1 MLLLIDAGNTRIKWG
16 ITADTQTGTV
26 TPVWLHAGAVRH
38 AELNTLPACWAGLQI
53 TRIWFS
59 NVAGAALQAQLDQ
72 LFQTCL
78 PGLVARRLTST
89 ASCAGLR
96 NGYRLPAQLGSDR
109 FAAAIA
115 AHAIYPGRALI
126 VATCGTATTID
137 AINPD
142 GIFLGGMILPGLQLM
157 AQALAKNTAQL
168 PQVAESLSLLQPFAD
183 NTDQAIVSGC
193 IHAQVGAIMQAHDAL
208 AAQQDLPVNCII
220 SGGAARYLT
229 PQLGI
234 SCEYVD
240 NLVLAGL
247 FVVAQATDSL
257 QN

>member
-1 MLLLIDAGNTRIKWG
+1 MLLFIDAGNTRIKWG
-16 ITADTQTGTV
+16 IAKLGAGALV
-26 TPVWLHAGAVRH
+26 PPVWLHTGAVSH
-38 AELNTLPACWAGLQI
+38 DELNSLPACWAGLPI
-53 TRIWFS
+53 TGIWFS
-59 NVAGAALQAQLDQ
+59 NVAGAALQTQLDQ

-78 PGLVARRLTST
+78 PGLVAQRLTST
-89 ASCAGLR
+89 SNCAGLR
-96 NGYRLPAQLGSDR
+96 NGYRQPAQLGTDR
-109 FAAAIA
+109 FASAIA
-115 AHAIYPGRALI
+115 AHAMYPGRALI

-137 AINPD
+137 AVNPD

-157 AQALAKNTAQL
+157 AQALARNTAQL

-208 AAQQDLPVNCII
+208 AAQQNQAVNCII

-229 PQLGI
+229 PHLGI